1 MIPVPALPEKPKP
14 ETFKP
19 LLQHLVERPDEF
31 SREESRQAF
40 HHLAQKEFGGATA
53 VQIGAFLMALKYS
66 GKAHDDK
73 VISAAADVMRE
84 YAIRVTLE
92 NGPADFVVDIVGT
105 GAIAPIRKSLPFRTI
120 FNVLGPLL
128 NPARPR
134 GMVLGVYTKSLG
146 PVFAR
151 ALRDAGVERFMVV
164 CGDEGLDEISI
175 AGGTHVWELDH
186 SRKTEDGQPEIK
198 DSMVHPAHFGLNAWP
213 LDMVAGSTPDV
224 NAKTLRWLLGQEST
238 PPVLPEPVSLEAITD
253 FVLINA
259 SALLV
264 VAGVA
269 KDFIEGVDLARD
281 SMKSGKAWAAIDAFV
296 RFGRSQ

>member
-105 GAIAPIRKSLPFRTI
+105 G
-120 FNVLGPLL
+120 
-128 NPARPR
+128 
-134 GMVLGVYTKSLG
+134 
-146 PVFAR
+146 VFAR

-269 KDFIEGVDLARD
+269 KDFKEGVDLARD